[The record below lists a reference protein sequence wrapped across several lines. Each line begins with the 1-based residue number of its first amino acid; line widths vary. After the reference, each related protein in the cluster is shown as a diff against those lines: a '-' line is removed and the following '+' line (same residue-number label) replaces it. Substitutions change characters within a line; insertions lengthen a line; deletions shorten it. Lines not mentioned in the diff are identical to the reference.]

1 MESFGDPVYPLIRW
15 PEGWTAPPVPHG
27 FGGIAVHTRR
37 SRWSRH
43 RAPARNVGV
52 NGRPLWHGWGR
63 MIAVVPPG
71 EHLVEVR
78 EETVEG
84 ASWVSVRTGEV
95 VELDYVASRSLVAPG
110 LLGRAPVRG
119 VGTTRRSW
127 VLSMSLLL
135 IGLAV
140 LPLTRIPELLSRP
153 PRFTLLIAAMVSA
166 ALVGPWLWERQQTRR
181 DRRLRA
187 LASDEARLV
196 TDAASRKPGNFLGI
210 TPREIPEP
218 GYGDCGLVVAFR
230 YSHTLTAGRRHAG
243 SECSWLADPRLW
255 IDGRK
260 RPASWATWWYE
271 LPGGCHEV
279 EIWLP
284 TGQSGNEPL
293 SPLTVPV
300 DIADGD
306 TRMLVIDV
314 ETHTDLGTTHLSLM
328 EDGSYRHLRRST
340 VDRVLNVSHQINVTT
355 R

>member
-1 MESFGDPVYPLIRW
+1 
-15 PEGWTAPPVPHG
+15 
-27 FGGIAVHTRR
+27 
-37 SRWSRH
+37 
-43 RAPARNVGV
+43 
-52 NGRPLWHGWGR
+52 

-78 EETVEG
+78 EESVEG
-84 ASWVSVRTGEV
+84 ASWVSVRSGEL
-95 VELDYVASRSLVAPG
+95 VELDYVASRSPDSPG
-110 LLGRAPVRG
+110 LLGSAPVRG

-127 VLSMSLLL
+127 LLSVSLLL
-135 IGLAV
+135 IALAV

-153 PRFTLLIAAMVSA
+153 PRFTLLVAAMVSG
-166 ALVGPWLWERQQTRR
+166 ALAGPWLWERRQRRR

-196 TDAASRKPGNFLGI
+196 TDAVSRKPGNFLGI

-218 GYGDCGLVVAFR
+218 GYGACGLVIVFQ
-230 YSHTLTAGRRHAG
+230 YEHTLSAGRRHAG

-271 LPGGCHEV
+271 LSAGRHEV
-279 EIWLP
+279 EVWLP
-284 TGQSGNEPL
+284 TGQSGAGLERVGSEPL
-293 SPLTVPV
+293 TPLTVPV
-300 DIADGD
+300 DIAEGD

-314 ETHTDLGTTHLSLM
+314 ETHTDLGTTHLSLL
-328 EDGSYRHLRRST
+328 EDGSYRSLRRST
-340 VDRVLNVSHQINVTT
+340 VDQVLNVSHQINVTT